1 MVLICELCKKAPK
14 SGLHVLWECGVAQDV
29 WAGSSI
35 RLQKCIQGL
44 EDVIQ
49 LFEDLLSRLS
59 ATEFELFLVQAWFNG
74 TRGILC

>member
-1 MVLICELCKKAPK
+1 MLIFFIVEDGICELCKKAPL

-29 WAGSSI
+29 WAGSFI

-49 LFEDLLSRLS
+49 LFELSRMS
-59 ATEFELFLVQAWFNG
+59 TTEFELFLVQAWF
-74 TRGILC
+74 I

>member
-1 MVLICELCKKAPK
+1 MDRIIISFKPKPSADLSFFFFLIIEDGICELRKKAPK

-49 LFEDLLSRLS
+49 LFEDLLS
-59 ATEFELFLVQAWFNG
+59 
-74 TRGILC
+74 